1 MLVGGGIVA
10 TDGDQVPL
18 LLPCVGACWLAAAG
32 GVFCAA
38 SSAFDDLRNNI
49 QPTITM
55 LMTSST
61 TMAIAHTGNPALGGA
76 TFTSNRAGPVC
87 RCRSVSDFFS
97 ASRMND
103 I

>member
-1 MLVGGGIVA
+1 MFVGGGIVA
-10 TDGDQVPL
+10 TDDDHVPL
-18 LLPCVGACWLAAAG
+18 LLACVACRLAVLCA
-32 GVFCAA
+32 VFCAA
-38 SSAFDDLRNNI
+38 SSVFEDLRNNI

-61 TMAIAHTGNPALGGA
+61 TMAIAHTGNPAFGGA